1 MPKTQGAWIG
11 LAAGVCLVVAVLGWF
26 FFVAPRVDE
35 EASIRDQEAA
45 LAGENDALQQK
56 VASLKEEFAQ
66 IATYEAELAATQV
79 KIPTTPEVEAMFDE
93 LDSLATA
100 QGVLVT
106 SITAEAATPLAGGEV
121 AAAVVDAPADPA
133 AASEAV
139 PAPAPAPAS
148 PDALVLFPMKLVF
161 TANHDQTRAFF
172 QALQGASSRYFLVSN
187 PLITA
192 AEEGT
197 ALPALPG
204 ADAPSGTALQV
215 SVTVYAFVFTDGA
228 AAEETAPEEG
238 IVPVAPSGRDPFA
251 VVAGQ

>member
-11 LAAGVCLVVAVLGWF
+11 LAAGLCLIVAVLGWF
-26 FFVAPRVDE
+26 FFVAPLVDE
-35 EASIRDQEAA
+35 EASIRDQETA

-133 AASEAV
+133 AASEET
-139 PAPAPAPAS
+139 PAAPTAS
-148 PDALVLFPMKLVF
+148 PDALVLFPIKLVF
-161 TANHDQTRAFF
+161 TANHDQTRAVF
-172 QALQGASSRYFLVSN
+172 QALQSSSDRYFLVSN

-192 AEEGT
+192 SEEGT
-197 ALPALPG
+197 VIPSVPG
-204 ADAPSGTALQV
+204 GDVASGTPLQV

-228 AAEETAPEEG
+228 AAAGTVPEEG
-238 IVPVAPSGRDPFA
+238 VVPVAPSGRDPFA